1 MIAAKEDG
9 PMDVRRL
16 RYFCRV
22 LESGSMSRAATS
34 LNVAQPALSKSIQ
47 ALEQELETELLQRT
61 SKGTVATE
69 AGERLYEHAQI
80 IFTQIDRAKV
90 EIRES
95 MARPTGHVVVGMPH
109 SIISRLGMPLLKEV
123 TRRFPSIRIELAQEH
138 SHVLAA
144 RLRSGRIDIAVSAA
158 QRLSSELTST
168 PLLVE
173 ELFLVTP
180 RDGKGNDGSAI
191 SFAEAS
197 RLSYILPSL
206 SNGLRATVESQF
218 KARSLPLEVKYEI
231 DAIGLIPQCVEAGL
245 GATILPGGCIDVTIG
260 GKLTARRFEESGCH
274 RTLVITHSAD
284 APPTPA
290 SDAIVRIIVELTH
303 ELVRDQGWPGAKLIG
318 TE

>member
-1 MIAAKEDG
+1 
-9 PMDVRRL
+9 MDVRRL

-22 LESGSMSRAATS
+22 VESGSMSRAATS

-47 ALEQELETELLQRT
+47 TLEQELETELFQRT
-61 SKGTVATE
+61 SKGTVPTE

-95 MARPTGHVVVGMPH
+95 TARPTGHVVVGMPH

-158 QRLSSELTST
+158 QRPSSELTST
-168 PLLVE
+168 PLLIE

-180 RDGKGNDGSAI
+180 RDGKGNNGSAI

-218 KARSLPLEVKYEI
+218 RARSLPLDVKYEI

-245 GATILPGGCIDVTIG
+245 GATILPGGCIDFAME
-260 GKLTARRFEESGCH
+260 GKLTAWRFEENGCH

-284 APPTPA
+284 ATPTPA
-290 SDAIVRIIVELTH
+290 SSAIIRMIVELTH
-303 ELVRDQGWPGAKLIG
+303 KLVRDQGWPGAKLIA